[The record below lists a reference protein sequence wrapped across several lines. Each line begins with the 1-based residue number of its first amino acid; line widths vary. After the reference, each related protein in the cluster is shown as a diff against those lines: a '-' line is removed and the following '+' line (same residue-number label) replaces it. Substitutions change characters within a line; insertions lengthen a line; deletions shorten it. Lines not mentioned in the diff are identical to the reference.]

1 MKLKGEY
8 PRGRP
13 RSRWEQVRKDGTR
26 KEEHGGR
33 ALEDRDRCRQ
43 LVAR

>member
-13 RSRWEQVRKDGTR
+13 RSRLEQQIRKDGIK
-26 KEEHGGR
+26 KEGKT
-33 ALEDRDRCRQ
+33 
-43 LVAR
+43 